1 MPVGVL
7 EAPVGGGHP
16 GRQAHA
22 QVEEEVQPSSGR
34 ERPVNVKV
42 EEVVRLADGG
52 EDDEPRKPKRPSHKP
67 VAERGQQDD
76 RCYQGS

>member
-42 EEVVRLADGG
+42 GR
-52 EDDEPRKPKRPSHKP
+52 
-67 VAERGQQDD
+67 
-76 RCYQGS
+76 